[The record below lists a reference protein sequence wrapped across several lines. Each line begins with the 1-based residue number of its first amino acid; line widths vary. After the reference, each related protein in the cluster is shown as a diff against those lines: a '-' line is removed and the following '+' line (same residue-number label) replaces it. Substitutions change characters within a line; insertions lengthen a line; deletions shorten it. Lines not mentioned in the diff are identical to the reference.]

1 MLRLKDKIAVVTGSS
16 SGIGL
21 AIAKTFLRE
30 GAVVLGVDLN
40 TAPEDLAGEQ
50 NFDALQLDLTLPQA
64 SERVVTAAI
73 EKHGRLDVLVN
84 NAGIG
89 NSRPVLDTSDEDLAR
104 YLSVNIAA
112 PFALCRSAIPV
123 MRGRG
128 GNIINIA
135 SVFGMLGTTRASA
148 YAATKAGLAGL
159 TRQLA
164 AEYGRDGIR
173 VNAVSPGLIATP
185 LVRERLETNPWF
197 RRSMIEDCPLGR
209 PGRPEEIA
217 EVCAFLASDAAS
229 FVSGIVMPVDG
240 GWSGTK
246 FLPEP
251 YAQAEAGPI

>member
-1 MLRLKDKIAVVTGSS
+1 MLRLQDKVAIVTGSS

-30 GAVVLGVDLN
+30 GATVLGADQSA
-40 TAPEDLAGEQ
+40 APADVAGTQ
-50 NFDALQLDLTLPQA
+50 GFSALQLDLTAPGA
-64 SERVVTAAI
+64 PERVIAKAI
-73 EKHGRLDVLVN
+73 DMYGRVDVLVN

-104 YLSVNIAA
+104 YLSVNISA
-112 PFALCRSAIPV
+112 PFALCRAAIAA
-123 MRGRG
+123 MRGKG

-135 SVFGMLGTTRASA
+135 SVFGMLGTSRASA

-240 GWSGTK
+240 GWSSTK

-251 YAQAEAGPI
+251 IAQADASAA